1 MRGFGYA
8 LCGTLIGV
16 GAGLALAYRH
26 DALEP
31 GAAMFAVCYYPPVCA
46 MLGALG
52 GLWVARHTG
61 KQDEP
66 PK

>member
-1 MRGFGYA
+1 MRAFGHA

-16 GAGLALAYRH
+16 AVGLALTYQH
-26 DALEP
+26 NALEGGP
-31 GAAMFAVCYYPPVCA
+31 ISLAVCYYPPVCA

-61 KQDEP
+61 KPDEP